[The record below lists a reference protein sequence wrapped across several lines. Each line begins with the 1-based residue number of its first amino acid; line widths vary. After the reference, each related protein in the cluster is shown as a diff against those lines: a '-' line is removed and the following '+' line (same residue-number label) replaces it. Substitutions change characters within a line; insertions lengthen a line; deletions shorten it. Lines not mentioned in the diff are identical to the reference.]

1 MKVVHEFRQFIRRG
15 NVMDMA
21 VGIIMGAAFTKI
33 VNSLVADII
42 MPPIGSLVGGVKFTE
57 LKVTLPALR
66 VSDVGLEPATLNYG
80 TFLQTVFDFLIIAF
94 CVFLMIKGI
103 NELHRRL
110 DASPEPVAA
119 PPEATPT
126 EKLLTEIRDLL
137 KESRQEP

>member
-66 VSDVGLEPATLNYG
+66 VADVGLEPATLNYG
-80 TFLQTVFDFLIIAF
+80 TFLQTVLDFLIIAF

-110 DASPEPVAA
+110 DSSPEPVAA

-126 EKLLTEIRDLL
+126 EKLLAEIRDLL
-137 KESRQEP
+137 KESRREA